1 MHISVTLLHGVF
13 VCSSSSEDECTI
25 IDDDN
30 DSTVSRVPSTKQNSS
45 MFVNAKRSRLEVS
58 SRNSQMLSCTGRSG
72 RKMGV
77 NFGSDSSED
86 DEFDR
91 SVPQR
96 KRMR

>member
-1 MHISVTLLHGVF
+1 MQQWFCIT
-13 VCSSSSEDECTI
+13 CSSSSEDECTI
-25 IDDDN
+25 IDDDD
-30 DSTVSRVPSTKQNSS
+30 DSTVSRNVRGTKQNLSTLG
-45 MFVNAKRSRLEVS
+45 NAKRSRLEITSRS
-58 SRNSQMLSCTGRSG
+58 SQSSSGTSRSS

-77 NFGSDSSED
+77 NFGGDSSEE

>member
-1 MHISVTLLHGVF
+1 MF

-25 IDDDN
+25 IDDDDDN
-30 DSTVSRVPSTKQNSS
+30 TVSHTRSIKQNSS
-45 MFVNAKRSRLEVS
+45 AVGNAKRSRLEVS
-58 SRNSQMLSCTGRSG
+58 SRNSQSSSGTGRSG

-77 NFGSDSSED
+77 NFGSDSSEE

-91 SVPQR
+91 SVSQR